1 MVSRTPVRPTLRVA
15 ATLAAALAT
24 TVAVAVGIAVL
35 LRPWL
40 AAVLPAGAAGTA
52 VLAGLL
58 TVALVVA
65 QLRSVR
71 RGLLDTLDATVVDR
85 EAYPDLHARL
95 TRLAGTAD
103 APVPELAVVDSA
115 VPNSCSVAGS
125 AAGTVVVSTG
135 LVDALDDE
143 ALDAVLAHEIAHLRN
158 RDAAVLTLASFL
170 PAVVAGDYAP
180 LSDLGVDELPTGLQ
194 WALGGGLLVGGYLL
208 ALPSLPGAAGSA
220 ASLGSYAGAVLGVVV
235 LGGIV
240 FGVGATVTV
249 SLTRRLSRQREFA
262 ADRAAAELTGSA
274 AAVADALERLTDAG
288 PATADARRAQATH
301 VAELSLLPHGF
312 DTDETGETGE
322 TDDGPLGGD
331 DLLDSFALDTRA
343 HPPVA
348 DRVAALGETAAAR
361 STAHADD

>member
-24 TVAVAVGIAVL
+24 TLAVAVGLAVL
-35 LRPWL
+35 LRPWV
-40 AAVLPAGAAGTA
+40 AAVLPAGAAGTTL
-52 VLAGLL
+52 LAGLL

-103 APVPELAVVDSA
+103 APVPELAVVDSP

-125 AAGTVVVSTG
+125 TAGTVVVSTG
-135 LVDALDDE
+135 LVETLDDD
-143 ALDAVLAHEIAHLRN
+143 ALDAVLAHELAHLRN
-158 RDAAVLTLASFL
+158 RDAVVLTLASFL

-180 LSDLGVDELPTGLQ
+180 LSDLGVDDLPTGLQ
-194 WALGGGLLVGGYLL
+194 WALGGAVLLAGYLL
-208 ALPSLPGAAGSA
+208 AVPSLPGAAGSV
-220 ASLGSYAGAVLGVVV
+220 ASLGAYAGAVAGVVV

-240 FGVGATVTV
+240 LGVGATVTV

-312 DTDETGETGE
+312 EADDADDG
-322 TDDGPLGGD
+322 DGPLAGD
-331 DLLDSFALDTRA
+331 DLVESFALDTRA
-343 HPPVA
+343 HPPVD

-361 STAHADD
+361 STAPADD

>member
-1 MVSRTPVRPTLRVA
+1 MVSRTPVRATFRVA

-24 TVAVAVGIAVL
+24 TVAVAASLAAL

-40 AAVLPAGAAGTA
+40 AAVLPPGVTGTA

-58 TVALVVA
+58 TVALIVA

-71 RGLLDTLDATVVDR
+71 RGLLGTLDATVVDR

-103 APVPELAVVDSA
+103 APVPELAVVDSP

-125 AAGTVVVSTG
+125 TAGTVVVSTG

-143 ALDAVLAHEIAHLRN
+143 TLDAVLAHEIAHLRN

-170 PAVVAGDYAP
+170 PGVVAGDYAP
-180 LSDLGVDELPTGLQ
+180 LSDLGVDDLPTGLQ
-194 WALGGGLLVGGYLL
+194 WTLGGGLLVGGYLL
-208 ALPSLPGAAGSA
+208 ALPSLPGTVGSA
-220 ASLGSYAGAVLGVVV
+220 TSLGTYAGAVLGVVV

-240 FGVGATVTV
+240 LGVGATVTV

-262 ADRAAAELTGSA
+262 ADRAAAELTGSP
-274 AAVADALERLTDAG
+274 AAVADALERLGDAG
-288 PATADARRAQATH
+288 PAAADARSARATH

-312 DTDETGETGE
+312 DTDDTGANGE
-322 TDDGPLGGD
+322 GPLGGD

-343 HPPVA
+343 HPPVP
-348 DRVAALGETAAAR
+348 DRVAALGENAAAR
-361 STAHADD
+361 SSAHADD